1 MPLCVM
7 SVLMLLIA
15 HASGFVCDPARC
27 KRSHGIYA
35 SIFLAA
41 LLIIRRLE
49 IAFSPEV
56 VLNSA
61 AVTFVIAAVIS
72 YAWRRESGAN
82 AFIIFALSIV
92 LSLAFHL
99 PSKLLSQDAGLLAC
113 GLLATGA
120 NIVLKGNGRS
130 LLLVCALSVLMFET
144 EKTLLMLITTGYCY
158 FELASNSLD
167 RMMICALFTGF
178 AHGIVNWSTKA
189 KASDAIRA

>member
-7 SVLMLLIA
+7 SELMLLIA
-15 HASGFVCDPARC
+15 HLSGFICDPVRC
-27 KRSHGIYA
+27 KRTYGFYA
-35 SIFLAA
+35 ILFIAS
-41 LLIIRRLE
+41 LLILQQFEFSI
-49 IAFSPEV
+49 SPEV
-56 VLNSA
+56 TLNSA

-72 YAWRRESGAN
+72 YTWRRESGAN
-82 AFIIFALSIV
+82 AFIIFALTIV

-99 PSKLLSQDAGLLAC
+99 PSKLLSRDAGMLAC

-144 EKTLLMLITTGYCY
+144 EKNLLMLITTGYCY